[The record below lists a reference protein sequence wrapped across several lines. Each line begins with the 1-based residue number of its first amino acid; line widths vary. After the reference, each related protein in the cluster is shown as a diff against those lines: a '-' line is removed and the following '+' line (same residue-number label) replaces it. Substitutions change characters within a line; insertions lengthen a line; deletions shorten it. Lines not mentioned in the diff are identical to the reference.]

1 MAEGETTVNHCKATT
16 CLPYPAIF
24 PSIDTRLRLFY
35 CGAMSKN
42 ETTIDDLARMAQAV
56 AKLVDDLAI
65 ITKHGFDGV
74 DKQFGE
80 VRQEMESRFD
90 KVERRLSN
98 LEQGQEDIPCQRR
111 SENVPPDVRSTPASP
126 PRTPA
131 CCGAGSCC
139 L

>member
-1 MAEGETTVNHCKATT
+1 
-16 CLPYPAIF
+16 
-24 PSIDTRLRLFY
+24 
-35 CGAMSKN
+35 MSKN

-80 VRQEMESRFD
+80 VRQEMNRGFHKVRQEMESRFD

-98 LEQGQEDIPCQRR
+98 LEQGQEDIKCQRR
-111 SENVPPDVRSTPASP
+111 FGNVPIPAV
-126 PRTPA
+126 
-131 CCGAGSCC
+131 
-139 L
+139 